1 MSLREFLNVLTSNKL
16 LVDLGEASVN
26 YQIAGLEKATDNSI
40 IVSAKETG
48 TKVVSNLV
56 NSSEK
61 VSLAFGC
68 KIDYIHNKFIDAV
81 SKPMQFSVKK
91 FQGYETMHSLNKI
104 PVIKH
109 FEKDLGP
116 YITSSIVISQNPT
129 DQALNASV
137 HRIRVIDN
145 NRGVIRMVEG
155 RHLHS
160 FYLASKQLSKDL
172 PVAVAIGVHPAV
184 EFSAAYQAP
193 YGNFEL
199 EIANSILGGNLDIM
213 KSPKYG
219 LPVPNAEYIIE
230 GKISIKDSEM
240 DMMTEILGNY
250 DFTRKQPVLNVEHIY
265 SKENPIFWDILPS
278 GAEHKWLMGF
288 PVESK
293 MNKALKDIVPSIK
306 RVFLTEGGSKWLH
319 AVVQI
324 SKKLEGEPV
333 NAMIA
338 AFAAHPSLKMV
349 IVVDDD
355 IDPENMNDVE
365 FAIATRFQASRGLL
379 VIHNTK
385 GSSLDP
391 SSNQSKL
398 LTDKVGIDATIP
410 LDSDREKY
418 KRAKIPE
425 VKK

>member
-1 MSLREFLNVLTSNKL
+1 MSLKEFLDVLASNKL
-16 LVDLGEASVN
+16 LEDVGKASVN
-26 YQIAGLEKATDNSI
+26 YQIAGLEQSTDNAI
-40 IVSAKETG
+40 IMSAAETG
-48 TKVVSNLV
+48 TRVVSNLV
-56 NSSEK
+56 NNRKK

-68 KIDYIHNKFIDAV
+68 ATDDVNSKFISAV
-81 SKPMQFSVKK
+81 DKPMHYSPKK
-91 FQGYETMHSLNKI
+91 FHGYKTVNSLSEI
-104 PVIKH
+104 PVVKH

-116 YITSSIVISQNPT
+116 YITSSIVIAKNPL
-129 DQALNASV
+129 DKMLNASV
-137 HRIRVIDN
+137 HRIRVIGD
-145 NRGVIRMVEG
+145 RTGVIRMVEG

-160 FYLASKQLSKDL
+160 FYTASKQSSSDL

-193 YGNFEL
+193 YGAFEL

-213 KSPKYG
+213 ESPKYG
-219 LPVPNAEYIIE
+219 LPVPDAEYIME
-230 GKISIKDSEM
+230 GKISIRDSEM
-240 DMMTEILGNY
+240 DMMTEMLGNY
-250 DFTRKQPVLNVEHIY
+250 DFTRKQPVLHVEQIY
-265 SKENPIFWDILPS
+265 SKENPVFWDILPG

-293 MNKALKDIVPSIK
+293 MNKTLKDTVPSTK
-306 RVFLTEGGSKWLH
+306 RVVLTEGGSKWLH

-333 NAMIA
+333 NAIIA

-349 IVVDDD
+349 TVVDDD
-355 IDPENMNDVE
+355 IDPEHPEDVE
-365 FAIATRFQASRGLL
+365 FAVATRFQASRGLM
-379 VIHNTK
+379 VIHNAK

-391 SSNQSKL
+391 SSDQSRL

-410 LDSDREKY
+410 LDSNREKY
-418 KRAKIPE
+418 ERAKIPG